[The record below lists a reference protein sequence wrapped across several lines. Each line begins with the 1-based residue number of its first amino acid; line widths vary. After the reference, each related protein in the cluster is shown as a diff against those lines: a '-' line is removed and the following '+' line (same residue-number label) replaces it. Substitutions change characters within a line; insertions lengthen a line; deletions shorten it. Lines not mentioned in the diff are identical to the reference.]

1 MLPIYAALTF
11 LTMDQALRAL
21 SKVSKEPV
29 TREDLLS
36 LCVDGQCK
44 LYVEMDGVWGITQF
58 TGHPGE
64 VQEKVFDAGTQLV
77 QNVRAVRRA
86 RPGMPFTIR
95 VKGAVFLDDDSF
107 VDQVLEWEAKV
118 DIDAVELHFRSGDI
132 SNLAES
138 LASMAQPI
146 KKLGGKERESYN
158 AVVAAL
164 ALVAGL
170 DLNTPYA
177 AHTVLAKAG
186 ENKVDVPSANTIKK
200 IFDEAAS
207 LLPESEST

>member
-1 MLPIYAALTF
+1 MLPIHAALTF

-21 SKVSKEPV
+21 SKVSKESA

-44 LYVEMDGVWGITQF
+44 LYVDMDGISGITQL
-58 TGHPGE
+58 TGQPGE
-64 VQEKVFDAGTQLV
+64 AQEKVFDAGTQLV

-86 RPGMPFTIR
+86 RPGVPFTIQIQ
-95 VKGAVFLDDDSF
+95 GSVFLDDDSF
-107 VDQVLEWEAKV
+107 DDVVRAWEAKI
-118 DIDAVELHFRSGDI
+118 DINAVELQFRSGDI

-138 LASMAQPI
+138 LASMARPV

-164 ALVAGL
+164 ALAFGL
-170 DLNTPYA
+170 DLKTPYA

-186 ENKVDVPSANTIKK
+186 ENKIDVPSPNTVKK
-200 IFDEAAS
+200 IFDEAAL
-207 LLPESEST
+207 LLPESENI